1 MSTTIP
7 ETMLAIEVREPGG
20 PEVLRPV
27 TRPVPKV
34 GPDEVLIQV
43 AAAGVNRP
51 DIFQRQGN
59 YEPPPGASDLPGL
72 EVAGKIL
79 GLGSA
84 VTGWE
89 IGDQVCALLAGG
101 GYAQYVAAPA
111 VQCLPVPAGLSVLE
125 ASAVPETAFTVWS
138 NLYDRCRL
146 QPGEALL
153 VHGGSSGIGTMA
165 IQMATSLGSKVYVTA
180 GSDEKCQACVKLGA
194 KLAVNYRQQD
204 FVEVV
209 KAATDGGVDV
219 ILDMVGGD
227 YLPRNIK
234 LLKPEGRLVQIAFLQ
249 GSKVELNFAAVMMK
263 RLTITGST
271 LRPQSVAAK
280 AAIADALRERVWPLL
295 NSGVIKPVIHATFP
309 LKEAAAAHQMMEEG
323 KHIGKIM
330 LEV

>member
-1 MSTTIP
+1 MSTAIP

-34 GPDEVLIQV
+34 GPGEVLIQV

-125 ASAVPETAFTVWS
+125 AAAVPETAFTVWS

-309 LKEAAAAHQMMEEG
+309 LKEAAAAHLMMEEG